1 MSVWGV
7 EKPDR
12 LLALEF
18 CGLSLDL
25 AFLTLSSDFLFA
37 ACHLFTISDPFCPF
51 GKAVAFEAA
60 LIVSSKLGP
69 VEYALVIGLLAEPVL
84 ILGPVGMAPV
94 VLVVI
99 WEPVGMALVVVVIR
113 GPVGMAVV
121 VLVMAD
127 PALVRCSWWW

>member
-1 MSVWGV
+1 MSSTPIDFWKSVSVRGV

-51 GKAVAFEAA
+51 GKAAAFEAA
-60 LIVSSKLGP
+60 LIVTSKSGP
-69 VEYALVIGLLAEPVL
+69 VEYALVIGLLVEPVL
-84 ILGPVGMAPV
+84 IPS
-94 VLVVI
+94 
-99 WEPVGMALVVVVIR
+99 PVGMALVLLVVIWSLW
-113 GPVGMAVV
+113 GW
-121 VLVMAD
+121 L
-127 PALVRCSWWW
+127 SWWW